1 MWAVTLC
8 CAVFIALV
16 AETETA
22 AVPTS
27 FGCRNSLLSD
37 EWRAL
42 VLTFHNDKRRALA
55 SGDQEN
61 KDGTK
66 LKPAKKMN
74 ELTWDC
80 NLERDATVG
89 AADCGTFDKPTLGV
103 NQKIF
108 PTATSCNISV
118 ETEKVLNDWWNEI
131 KTTALPADLKYV
143 AGLEDFANMA
153 YWETNAFGCGTAKCS
168 SGTNLLCIYNKLG
181 KDSNTALYEEAASAD
196 VACDDCDQNTAPCV
210 ARLCQPAFTIT
221 ADDPLLCADGS
232 MTNDMTNTA
241 LYMHNYYRG
250 LLGGGWAEDK
260 ISTYAPLAKAMPQ
273 LEYECAAIAKEASDR
288 AKACKETPDD
298 PTTSRSQNYLVIK
311 DVNMDKED
319 ALKQAIS
326 TWWKELAD
334 VGLGEDTTYKAAM
347 KDTLGHFANMAYD
360 QTKQVGCSVETCTK
374 KGFTL
379 VVCQY
384 DQQISDGKK
393 IYETGK
399 SGDKACAGCATKKCG
414 DLQGLCAP

>member
-1 MWAVTLC
+1 
-8 CAVFIALV
+8 
-16 AETETA
+16 
-22 AVPTS
+22 
-27 FGCRNSLLSD
+27 
-37 EWRAL
+37 
-42 VLTFHNDKRRALA
+42 
-55 SGDQEN
+55 
-61 KDGTK
+61 
-66 LKPAKKMN
+66 
-74 ELTWDC
+74 
-80 NLERDATVG
+80 
-89 AADCGTFDKPTLGV
+89 
-103 NQKIF
+103 
-108 PTATSCNISV
+108 
-118 ETEKVLNDWWNEI
+118 
-131 KTTALPADLKYV
+131 
-143 AGLEDFANMA
+143 
-153 YWETNAFGCGTAKCS
+153 
-168 SGTNLLCIYNKLG
+168 
-181 KDSNTALYEEAASAD
+181 ASAD

-298 PTTSRSQNYLVIK
+298 PTASRSQNYLVIK

-319 ALKQAIS
+319 ALKQ
-326 TWWKELAD
+326 
-334 VGLGEDTTYKAAM
+334 
-347 KDTLGHFANMAYD
+347 MAYD